1 MNKLAIIDHG
11 PIREIRLQRPDVH
24 NAFDPELIAALKS
37 AFTEASQ
44 ADLRG
49 VLLSSV
55 GKSFCAGADL
65 EYMRSI
71 ASWGEQENLA
81 DAQRLS
87 AMLRSIRECPHYVI
101 ARVHGAAL
109 GGGTGLLAACDL
121 VIASSEA
128 IFGFTEA
135 RLGILPAVISP
146 FVIERIGAAHARAH
160 FPTGVR
166 FGTQEALRIGLV
178 DQVVAP
184 AELDDSVAR
193 AFGALLAAAPQAA
206 REAKSLVA
214 SVAASLP
221 LQGENPI
228 FAETAKRIA
237 RLRASEEAQEG
248 MRAFFEKRPPRW
260 VTPVPPLTTPSD
272 HDL

>member
-24 NAFDPELIAALKS
+24 NAFDPELIAALHS

-44 ADLRG
+44 ADFRG

-71 ASWGEQENLA
+71 ASWGEKENLA
-81 DAQRLS
+81 DANRLS
-87 AMLRSIRECPHYVI
+87 AMLRSIRECPHYVV
-101 ARVHGAAL
+101 ARVQGTAL
-109 GGGTGLLAACDL
+109 GGGAGLLAACDL

-128 IFGFTEA
+128 VFGFTEA

-160 FPTGVR
+160 FPTGDR
-166 FGTQEALRIGLV
+166 FGAEEALRIGLI
-178 DQVVAP
+178 DRVVAP
-184 AELDDSVAR
+184 AELDDAIEQ
-193 AFGALLAAAPQAA
+193 AFRALLSCAPRAA

-214 SVAASLP
+214 SVEASLP
-221 LQGENPI
+221 LQGDNPV
-228 FAETAKRIA
+228 FAETAQRIA

-260 VTPVPPLTTPSD
+260 VTPVPPLTTPPD
-272 HDL
+272 HDV